1 MAYVSQEDKAKLAPQ
16 IKKVLSKYGMK
27 GSISIR
33 HHSTLVVTLQSG
45 AIDFGEYTHGDGY
58 IQVNVYHIERHYKGK
73 AQKFLTELLAAMKG
87 PGWFDKSDSMTDYF
101 HVKHYCDINVG
112 KWNKPYFLQNTVKKA
127 SKTVVKA
134 SNTTSFNG
142 WTPEVIEGS
151 KGKPMTYIKF
161 IEGLNEKATISDA
174 SEQVAR
180 MTSKEQDKFVE
191 DIVTRYPNL
200 ADTLITKLGF
210 SLLEQEGE

>member
-1 MAYVSQEDKAKLAPQ
+1 MAYVSQKDKAKLAPE

-58 IQVNVYHIERHYKGK
+58 IQVNTYHIDNHYKGK

-112 KWNKPYFLQNTVKKA
+112 KWNKPYFLQETAKKA
-127 SKTVVKA
+127 SKKPVQASKNVKVTAKA
-134 SNTTSFNG
+134 S
-142 WTPEVIEGS
+142 
-151 KGKPMTYIKF
+151 
-161 IEGLNEKATISDA
+161 ISDA
-174 SEQVAR
+174 AEGVAR
-180 MTSKEQDKFVE
+180 MTTKEQDKFVE

-200 ADTLITKLGF
+200 ADSLMTKLGF
-210 SLLEQEGE
+210 GLMATEGENNG

>member
-1 MAYVSQEDKAKLAPQ
+1 MAYVSQKDKAELAPA

-112 KWNKPYFLQNTVKKA
+112 KYNKPYFLQNTAKKA
-127 SKTVVKA
+127 SKKPVQASKNVKVPVKA
-134 SNTTSFNG
+134 S
-142 WTPEVIEGS
+142 
-151 KGKPMTYIKF
+151 
-161 IEGLNEKATISDA
+161 ISDA
-174 SEQVAR
+174 AEGVAR
-180 MTSKEQDKFVE
+180 MTAKEQDKFVD

-200 ADTLITKLGF
+200 ADSLMTKLGF
-210 SLLEQEGE
+210 GLMATEGE

>member
-1 MAYVSQEDKAKLAPQ
+1 MAYVSQKDKAELAPA

-112 KWNKPYFLQNTVKKA
+112 KWNKPYFLQETAKKA
-127 SKTVVKA
+127 SK
-134 SNTTSFNG
+134 
-142 WTPEVIEGS
+142 
-151 KGKPMTYIKF
+151 KPVQVSIPA
-161 IEGLNEKATISDA
+161 KATISDSNETA
-174 SEQVAR
+174 ETLAR
-180 MTSKEQDKFVE
+180 MNGKELNDFVE
-191 DIVTRYPNL
+191 SLMDRYPTLGENL
-200 ADTLITKLGF
+200 MSQIGY
-210 SLLEQEGE
+210 SLLEKEGA

>member
-1 MAYVSQEDKAKLAPQ
+1 MAYVSQKDKAELAPA

-87 PGWFDKSDSMTDYF
+87 PVWFDKSDSMTDYF

-112 KWNKPYFLQNTVKKA
+112 KWNKPYFLQETAKKA
-127 SKTVVKA
+127 SK
-134 SNTTSFNG
+134 
-142 WTPEVIEGS
+142 
-151 KGKPMTYIKF
+151 KPVQVSIPA
-161 IEGLNEKATISDA
+161 KATISDSNETA
-174 SEQVAR
+174 ETLAR
-180 MTSKEQDKFVE
+180 MNGKELNDFVE
-191 DIVTRYPNL
+191 SLMDRYPTLGENL
-200 ADTLITKLGF
+200 MSQIGY
-210 SLLEQEGE
+210 SLLEKEGA